1 MRLRG
6 CFVVGQTTPDPGR
19 VAQGVPRDPG
29 DSRVQ
34 RTSARA
40 FAGGA
45 PGCWAVDGRTWE
57 AAAVASGVDSAV
69 AVGRHGRAARRAR
82 ARRAAP
88 GGAVSY
94 YFLTGTIVD
103 ELDFAMTVEEPRNLA
118 LTEIFFEY
126 FLGRVIEVVPL
137 AEALSVTVLTAL
149 PET

>member
-1 MRLRG
+1 
-6 CFVVGQTTPDPGR
+6 
-19 VAQGVPRDPG
+19 
-29 DSRVQ
+29 VQ

-40 FAGGA
+40 FAREVPQAAGPQVEARGK
-45 PGCWAVDGRTWE
+45 

-88 GGAVSY
+88 GGAVVSY